1 MRGVHKPAATIDDGE
16 IMAFWFNTSTG
27 EVAESDSP
35 MFDASVRMGP
45 YKTRAE
51 ADHAFALSAARNIA
65 ADADE
70 RAREDSYDAAEREW
84 KENW

>member
-1 MRGVHKPAATIDDGE
+1 
-16 IMAFWFNTSTG
+16 MAFWFNTSTG

-45 YKTRAE
+45 YKTRVEAE
-51 ADHAFALSAARNIA
+51 HAFAISAARNIVADA
-65 ADADE
+65 AD
-70 RAREDSYDAAEREW
+70 RGREDSYDAAEREW